1 MVQKF
6 VASAAA
12 VLSAFVPVCAGAQG
26 LEAVGNRAAAM
37 TAFVA
42 VADDA
47 SAVVWNPSGL
57 AQGPFFNLSLDFGRA
72 HDGTS
77 AQPQMTG
84 GAGRQQPTLIAL
96 GVPPI
101 GVSYY
106 RMATTVL
113 QPIGPA
119 GQLSPIRQDYQ
130 VSVRSLFTSH
140 LGVTVL
146 HSLGDHVTV
155 GATAKLVHGS
165 FAADTTTIRTWSDG
179 FEYAESLETRGSTK
193 GDLDVGALVTGGHFR
208 AGLVARNLTEPTF
221 ESGVGNAAAAVLE
234 RHVRLGAA
242 WGDRW
247 PGLPRTIV
255 AFDADTTRTAHA
267 SGDRRDVAAG
277 LERWLEGRRAG
288 FRGGVRASTVGDARP
303 VASAGGSFALRSGMY
318 VDAYVAHGKHEDR
331 AWGIGARVTY

>member
-6 VASAAA
+6 VGSAAA
-12 VLSAFVPVCAGAQG
+12 ILSAFVPVCAGAQG

-57 AQGPFFNLSLDFGRA
+57 AQGPFFNLSLDVGRA

-77 AQPQMTG
+77 AQPQVTG

-96 GVPPI
+96 GLPPI

-106 RMATTVL
+106 RMGTTVL
-113 QPIGPA
+113 QPISPA
-119 GQLSPIRQDYQ
+119 GQLSPIRQDHH
-130 VSVRSLFTSH
+130 VSVRSLLTSH
-140 LGVTVL
+140 LGVTVVQ
-146 HSLGDHVTV
+146 SLGDHVTV

-234 RHVRLGAA
+234 RHVRLGAVGRSLA
-242 WGDRW
+242 G
-247 PGLPRTIV
+247 PETIV

-303 VASAGGSFALRSGMY
+303 VASAGGSVALRSGMY
-318 VDAYVAHGKHEDR
+318 VDAYFARGKHEDR

>member
-1 MVQKF
+1 MSEKF
-6 VASAAA
+6 VACAAA
-12 VLSAFVPVCAGAQG
+12 IVSALVPVGVTAQG

-57 AQGPFFNLSLDFGRA
+57 AQGPFFNLSLGVGRA
-72 HDGTS
+72 NDGTS
-77 AQPQMTG
+77 AQPELTG
-84 GAGRQQPTLIAL
+84 GAGRQQATLIAL
-96 GVPPI
+96 GLPPI

-106 RMATTVL
+106 RMGTTVL
-113 QPIGPA
+113 QPISPA

-140 LGVTVL
+140 LGVTVV

-155 GATAKLVHGS
+155 GATAKLVHGNV
-165 FAADTTTIRTWSDG
+165 AADTTTIRTWSDG

-193 GDLDVGALVTGGHFR
+193 GDLDVGALLAGGHFR
-208 AGLVARNLTEPTF
+208 AGLLARNLTEPTF
-221 ESGVGNAAAAVLE
+221 ETGDGTGAAASLE
-234 RHVRLGAA
+234 RHVRLGVA

-247 PGLPRTIV
+247 PGLPNTIV
-255 AFDADTTRTAHA
+255 AFDADATRTFHA

-277 LERWLEGRRAG
+277 IERWLAGRRVG
-288 FRGGVRASTVGDARP
+288 VRGGLRTSTVGDARP
-303 VASAGGSFALRSGMY
+303 VASAGGSVALRSGLY
-318 VDAYVAHGKHEDR
+318 VDGYFARGTHEDR